1 MDDGPKEISRDDREL
16 LDRLHDSGPLT
27 LGQLAEMVGRPA
39 PPEGAG
45 AVRNTLSKWAG
56 TSREADANRARRL
69 ERNGSIL
76 GYRAVL
82 APNRNE
88 LDQIAF
94 VQVALR
100 AMDAET
106 LGAFREAV
114 RAIREIEACHMTAG
128 DFNYLL
134 QVRTKT
140 IPTFRALLTDQIASL
155 PGVARTAT
163 IIAMETVKEA

>member
-1 MDDGPKEISRDDREL
+1 MDDSPRDRARKDRDL

-45 AVRNTLSKWAG
+45 AVRSQISKLVG
-56 TSREADANRARRL
+56 TSREAVANRARRL
-69 ERNGSIL
+69 EREGSIL

-82 APNRNE
+82 APNRND
-88 LDQIAF
+88 LDQVAF

-100 AMDAET
+100 AMDGDT
-106 LGAFREAV
+106 LVAFRDAV

-134 QVRTKT
+134 HVRTKT
-140 IPTFRALLTDQIASL
+140 IRAFRDLLTDRIAPL